1 MHHYMNIAAAVAL
14 LAASTEAQSNSSSSS
29 GSCSSTLTASYAA
42 PSVASGYSARLV
54 ATGLTS
60 PRGIKFDTAGNLLVI
75 EEEVGVSALRFEDD
89 GDGCPNLASKDTVV
103 ADTSL
108 NHGIEISE
116 DGNTLYASNSD
127 KLYSWDYSSDE
138 RRVTSNATTLVEN
151 MEGTDHTSRT
161 LLLTKS
167 APGMIVINRGSF
179 ENIDVE
185 ARDIG
190 SGHSQVKAFNISNV
204 SSPLDFL
211 DDGVLLGWGLRNDVG
226 IAEEPTTGGIW
237 AVENSGDRLNRS
249 GEDIHQDNPAE
260 ELNFLG
266 YLNGT
271 GSQDLGQNFGYPDC
285 FAAWEADDLPD
296 FDGVTGN
303 QFAPNDQNDTN
314 NDQLCSERVAPR
326 LVFHAHMAPL
336 DIKFDANGTQAWI
349 SFHGSWN
356 RDDPVGYKVSVVD
369 FADGEPV
376 DASNSTTAATDIVS
390 NADDSVCP
398 DNCFRPVGLAWD
410 GSGRLF
416 MSSDSTGEI
425 YVITREEG
433 ANETTPNAT
442 ATTGDSGSG
451 NASST
456 PVQAST
462 NSAMG
467 REFDSMG
474 ALAAILCVLAF
485 FA

>member
-1 MHHYMNIAAAVAL
+1 M
-14 LAASTEAQSNSSSSS
+14 
-29 GSCSSTLTASYAA
+29 
-42 PSVASGYSARLV
+42 
-54 ATGLTS
+54 
-60 PRGIKFDTAGNLLVI
+60 
-75 EEEVGVSALRFEDD
+75 RFGDD
-89 GDGCPNLASKDTVV
+89 GNGCLNLASTDTVV

-108 NHGIEISE
+108 NHGIELSE
-116 DGNTLYASNSD
+116 DGNTLYASSSNE
-127 KLYSWDYSSDE
+127 LYSWSYSSNE

-185 ARDIG
+185 ARDIE
-190 SGHSQVKAFNISNV
+190 SGHGQVKAFNISDVN
-204 SSPLDFL
+204 STLDFL
-211 DDGVLLGWGLRNDVG
+211 QNGTLMGWGLRNDVG
-226 IAEEPTTGGIW
+226 IAEEPITGGIW
-237 AVENSGDRLNRS
+237 SVENSGDQLSRS
-249 GEDIHQDNPAE
+249 GEDIHENNPGE

-271 GSQDLGQNFGYPDC
+271 GSQNLGQNFGYPDC
-285 FAAWEADDLPD
+285 FAAWEADALPD
-296 FDGVTGN
+296 FDGVTGE
-303 QFAPNDQNDTN
+303 QFAPNTQNDTN

-326 LVFHAHMAPL
+326 LAFQAHMAPL

-356 RDDPVGYKVSVVD
+356 RDDPIGYKVSVVD

-376 DASNSTTAATDIVS
+376 DGRNSTTAATDIVS
-390 NADDSVCP
+390 NADESVCP

-410 GSGRLF
+410 DSGRLF

-433 ANETTPNAT
+433 NA
-442 ATTGDSGSG
+442 
-451 NASST
+451 
-456 PVQAST
+456 V
-462 NSAMG
+462 
-467 REFDSMG
+467 
-474 ALAAILCVLAF
+474 
-485 FA
+485 

>member
-1 MHHYMNIAAAVAL
+1 MHHYMNTAAAVAL
-14 LAASTEAQSNSSSSS
+14 LAAGTKAQSNSSSRS

-42 PSVASGYSARLV
+42 PSVASGYSVLLV

-75 EEEVGVSALRFEDD
+75 EEEVGVTALRFEDD
-89 GDGCPNLASKDTVV
+89 DDGCLNLASKDTVV
-103 ADTSL
+103 AGTSL

-116 DGNTLYASNSD
+116 DGNTLYASDSD

-161 LLLTKS
+161 LLLSKS
-167 APGMIVINRGSF
+167 AAGMIVINRGSF

-190 SGHSQVKAFNISNV
+190 SGHSQVKAFNVSNV

-237 AVENSGDRLNRS
+237 AVENSGDQLNRS
-249 GEDIHQDNPAE
+249 GEDIHQNNPAE

-303 QFAPNDQNDTN
+303 
-314 NDQLCSERVAPR
+314 
-326 LVFHAHMAPL
+326 
-336 DIKFDANGTQAWI
+336 
-349 SFHGSWN
+349 
-356 RDDPVGYKVSVVD
+356 
-369 FADGEPV
+369 
-376 DASNSTTAATDIVS
+376 
-390 NADDSVCP
+390 
-398 DNCFRPVGLAWD
+398 
-410 GSGRLF
+410 
-416 MSSDSTGEI
+416 
-425 YVITREEG
+425 
-433 ANETTPNAT
+433 
-442 ATTGDSGSG
+442 
-451 NASST
+451 
-456 PVQAST
+456 
-462 NSAMG
+462 
-467 REFDSMG
+467 
-474 ALAAILCVLAF
+474 
-485 FA
+485 

>member
-1 MHHYMNIAAAVAL
+1 MHQYMNTAAAVAL
-14 LAASTEAQSNSSSSS
+14 LAVGTKAQSSSSS
-29 GSCSSTLTASYAA
+29 GTGSCSSSLTASYAA
-42 PSVASGYSARLV
+42 PSVASGYAARLV

-60 PRGIKFDTAGNLLVI
+60 PRGIKFDTAGNLLVV
-75 EEEVGVSALRFEDD
+75 EEEVGVTALRFEDD
-89 GDGCPNLASKDTVV
+89 DAGCLNLASKDTVV

-108 NHGIEISE
+108 NHGIELSE
-116 DGNTLYASNSD
+116 DGNILYASSSNE
-127 KLYSWDYSSDE
+127 LYSWSYSPNE

-185 ARDIG
+185 ARDIE
-190 SGHSQVKAFNISNV
+190 SGHGQVKAFNISDV

-211 DDGVLLGWGLRNDVG
+211 QNGTLMGWGLRNDVG

-237 AVENSGDRLNRS
+237 SVENSGDQLSRS
-249 GEDIHQDNPAE
+249 GEDVHENNPGE

-271 GSQDLGQNFGYPDC
+271 GSQNLGQNFGYPDC
-285 FAAWEADDLPD
+285 FAAWEADALPD
-296 FDGVTGN
+296 FDGVTGE
-303 QFAPNDQNDTN
+303 QFAPNNQNDTN
-314 NDQLCSERVAPR
+314 NDQLCGERVAPR
-326 LVFHAHMAPL
+326 LAFQAHMAPL

-356 RDDPVGYKVSVVD
+356 RDDPIGYKVSVVD

-376 DASNSTTAATDIVS
+376 DGRNSTTAATDIVS

-398 DNCFRPVGLAWD
+398 DNCFRPVGLAWYD
-410 GSGRLF
+410 SGRLF

-433 ANETTPNAT
+433 NA
-442 ATTGDSGSG
+442 
-451 NASST
+451 
-456 PVQAST
+456 V
-462 NSAMG
+462 
-467 REFDSMG
+467 
-474 ALAAILCVLAF
+474 
-485 FA
+485 

>member
-1 MHHYMNIAAAVAL
+1 MHHHMNTVAAVAL
-14 LAASTEAQSNSSSSS
+14 LAAGAKAQSKSSSSSSS
-29 GSCSSTLTASYAA
+29 GSGSCSSALTASYAA
-42 PSVASGYSARLV
+42 PSVASGYAARLV
-54 ATGLTS
+54 ATGLIS
-60 PRGIKFDTAGNLLVI
+60 PRGIKFDNVGNLLVV
-75 EEEVGVSALRFEDD
+75 EEEVGVTALRFEDD
-89 GDGCPNLASKDTVV
+89 DDGCLNLASKDTVV

-108 NHGIEISE
+108 NHGIELSE

-127 KLYSWDYSSDE
+127 KLYAWSYSSDN

-167 APGMIVINRGSF
+167 ASGMIVINRGSF

-185 ARDIG
+185 ARDIE
-190 SGHSQVKAFNISNV
+190 SGHAQVKAFNISGIT
-204 SSPLDFL
+204 SPLDFIENGTL
-211 DDGVLLGWGLRNDVG
+211 MGWGLRNDVG

-237 AVENSGDRLNRS
+237 SVENSGDQLNRS
-249 GEDIHQDNPAE
+249 GEDIHENNPAE
-260 ELNFLG
+260 KLNFLG

-271 GSQDLGQNFGYPDC
+271 GSQGLGQNFGYPDC
-285 FAAWEADDLPD
+285 FAAWEADALPD

-314 NDQLCSERVAPR
+314 NDQLCTERVAPR

-336 DIKFDANGTQAWI
+336 DLKFNANGTQAWI

-369 FADGEPV
+369 FANGEPV
-376 DASNSTTAATDIVS
+376 DGSNSTTAAVDILS

-410 GSGRLF
+410 DSGRLF

-433 ANETTPNAT
+433 NVVS
-442 ATTGDSGSG
+442 GDFQPTYES
-451 NASST
+451 
-456 PVQAST
+456 
-462 NSAMG
+462 
-467 REFDSMG
+467 
-474 ALAAILCVLAF
+474 
-485 FA
+485 

>member
-1 MHHYMNIAAAVAL
+1 MHHYMNTAAAVAL
-14 LAASTEAQSNSSSSS
+14 LAAGTKAQSNSSSPSE
-29 GSCSSTLTASYAA
+29 SCSSTLTASYAA

-75 EEEVGVSALRFEDD
+75 EEEVGVTALRFEDD
-89 GDGCPNLASKDTVV
+89 DDGCLNLASKDTVV

-167 APGMIVINRGSF
+167 ASGMIVINRGSF

-237 AVENSGDRLNRS
+237 AVENSGDRLTRS
-249 GEDIHQDNPAE
+249 GEDIHQNNPAE

-303 QFAPNDQNDTN
+303 HDQVCT
-314 NDQLCSERVAPR
+314 ERVAPR
-326 LVFHAHMAPL
+326 LVFQAHMAPL
-336 DIKFDANGTQAWI
+336 DIKFNTNGTQAWI

-410 GSGRLF
+410 DSGRLF

-425 YVITREEG
+425 YVIAREEG
-433 ANETTPNAT
+433 NVVPCE
-442 ATTGDSGSG
+442 
-451 NASST
+451 
-456 PVQAST
+456 VR
-462 NSAMG
+462 
-467 REFDSMG
+467 REHE
-474 ALAAILCVLAF
+474 C
-485 FA
+485 

>member
-1 MHHYMNIAAAVAL
+1 MHQYMNTAAAVAL
-14 LAASTEAQSNSSSSS
+14 LAVGTKAQSSSSS
-29 GSCSSTLTASYAA
+29 GTGSCSSSLTASYAA
-42 PSVASGYSARLV
+42 PSVASGYAARLV

-60 PRGIKFDTAGNLLVI
+60 PRGIKFDTAGNLLVV
-75 EEEVGVSALRFEDD
+75 EEEVGVTALRFEDD
-89 GDGCPNLASKDTVV
+89 DAGCLNLASKDTVV

-108 NHGIEISE
+108 NHGIELSE
-116 DGNTLYASNSD
+116 DGNILYASSSNE
-127 KLYSWDYSSDE
+127 LYSWSYSPNE

-185 ARDIG
+185 ARDIE
-190 SGHSQVKAFNISNV
+190 SGHGQVKAFNISDV

-211 DDGVLLGWGLRNDVG
+211 QNGTLMGWGLRNDVG

-237 AVENSGDRLNRS
+237 SVENSGDQLSRS
-249 GEDIHQDNPAE
+249 GEDVHENNPGE

-271 GSQDLGQNFGYPDC
+271 GSQNLGQNFGYPDC
-285 FAAWEADDLPD
+285 FAAWEADALPD
-296 FDGVTGN
+296 FDGVTGE
-303 QFAPNDQNDTN
+303 QFAPNNQNDTN
-314 NDQLCSERVAPR
+314 NDQRCGERVAPR
-326 LVFHAHMAPL
+326 LAFQAHMAPL

-356 RDDPVGYKVSVVD
+356 RDDPIGYKVSVVD

-376 DASNSTTAATDIVS
+376 DGRNSTTAATDIVS

-398 DNCFRPVGLAWD
+398 DNCFRPVGLAWYD
-410 GSGRLF
+410 SGRLF

-433 ANETTPNAT
+433 NA
-442 ATTGDSGSG
+442 
-451 NASST
+451 
-456 PVQAST
+456 V
-462 NSAMG
+462 
-467 REFDSMG
+467 
-474 ALAAILCVLAF
+474 
-485 FA
+485 

>member
-1 MHHYMNIAAAVAL
+1 MHHYMNTAAAVAL
-14 LAASTEAQSNSSSSS
+14 LAAGTKAQSNSSSSS

-42 PSVASGYSARLV
+42 PSVASGYAARLV

-75 EEEVGVSALRFEDD
+75 EEEVGVTALRFEDD
-89 GDGCPNLASKDTVV
+89 DDGCLNLASKDTVV

-127 KLYSWDYSSDE
+127 KLYSWSYSSDE

-161 LLLTKS
+161 LLLAKS
-167 APGMIVINRGSF
+167 ANGMIVINRGSF

-190 SGHSQVKAFNISNV
+190 SGHSQVKAFNITGV

-237 AVENSGDRLNRS
+237 AVENSGDQLNRS
-249 GEDIHQDNPAE
+249 GEDIHQNNPAE

-314 NDQLCSERVAPR
+314 NDQLCTERVAPR

-433 ANETTPNAT
+433 NVVPR
-442 ATTGDSGSG
+442 D
-451 NASST
+451 
-456 PVQAST
+456 VQRKHES
-462 NSAMG
+462 
-467 REFDSMG
+467 
-474 ALAAILCVLAF
+474 
-485 FA
+485 